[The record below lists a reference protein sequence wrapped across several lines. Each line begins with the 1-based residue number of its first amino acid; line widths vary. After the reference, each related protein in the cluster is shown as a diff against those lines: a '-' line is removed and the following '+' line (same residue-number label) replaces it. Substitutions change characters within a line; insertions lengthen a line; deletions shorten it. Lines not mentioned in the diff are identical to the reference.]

1 MKGFMDIYF
10 SSIQKSL
17 TIADKTRFLQ
27 HFYRSMAETSLNPRQ
42 IKVLGK
48 MLEAYPEEFA
58 GGLTNRKYVS
68 MTNTSS
74 ETAKR
79 DLRDLLEKKMIQKGD
94 AEGRSTYYLLN
105 TGF

>member
-1 MKGFMDIYF
+1 
-10 SSIQKSL
+10 
-17 TIADKTRFLQ
+17 
-27 HFYRSMAETSLNPRQ
+27 
-42 IKVLGK
+42 
-48 MLEAYPEEFA
+48 MLEAYTEEFA